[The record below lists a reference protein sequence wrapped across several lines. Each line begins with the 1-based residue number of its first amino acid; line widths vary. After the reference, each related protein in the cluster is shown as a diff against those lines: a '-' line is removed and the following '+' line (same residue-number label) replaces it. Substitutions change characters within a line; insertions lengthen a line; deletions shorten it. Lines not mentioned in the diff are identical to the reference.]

1 MENREISSGLGDSRE
16 KKSFFSSKK
25 IQGISII
32 ASVLL
37 PMVAAYIVFYTGL
50 GVPSGTVNQGE
61 LLQPPI
67 NIKELKVSSFGSQVP
82 LLGNDSQK
90 WRYLILDGS
99 DCNEACEKLLYTS
112 RQVHIR
118 LGEKANRVERF
129 LITDESMTHEKQKK
143 LQIDHPRLKVL
154 RLNESSMNTLQA
166 LTAHQNIDETRAIL
180 IDQDGFAMMVY
191 DNQHSGNQ
199 LLKDIKR
206 LLKYSYEK

>member
-1 MENREISSGLGDSRE
+1 M
-16 KKSFFSSKK
+16 
-25 IQGISII
+25 
-32 ASVLL
+32 
-37 PMVAAYIVFYTGL
+37 
-50 GVPSGTVNQGE
+50 
-61 LLQPPI
+61 
-67 NIKELKVSSFGSQVP
+67 
-82 LLGNDSQK
+82 
-90 WRYLILDGS
+90 
-99 DCNEACEKLLYTS
+99 
-112 RQVHIR
+112 
-118 LGEKANRVERF
+118 
-129 LITDESMTHEKQKK
+129 ITDESMTHEKQKK